1 VASGVKLRICP
12 KTRLINHGA
21 QSCNKRVSSSQHG
34 CGTVVLPKYRITQP
48 PTLRRKRLSK
58 NAGPML
64 PTAVIPRTAFP
75 RDGYIHGSQ
84 KAAEAVMA
92 SKGRRMP

>member
-1 VASGVKLRICP
+1 MARKP
-12 KTRLINHGA
+12 AKKTHQQFAAWR
-21 QSCNKRVSSSQHG
+21 
-34 CGTVVLPKYRITQP
+34 GTVVLPTYRITQP

-58 NAGPML
+58 NAGPMM

-84 KAAEAVMA
+84 
-92 SKGRRMP
+92 